1 MLSGAGCS
9 DPSSPSYEGTIKYMI
24 SIYFLTLLS
33 FDNILLEGQDGSE
46 IRLSYKARY
55 LAFILTLIVLSL
67 AALSS
72 RFRLVSCPFT
82 TAEF

>member
-1 MLSGAGCS
+1 MPRSVKS
-9 DPSSPSYEGTIKYMI
+9 SYEGTIKYMI

-33 FDNILLEGQDGSE
+33 SDDILLEGQDGSE
-46 IRLSYKARY
+46 IRLSYKAMY
-55 LAFILTLIVLSL
+55 LAFILTRIVLSL